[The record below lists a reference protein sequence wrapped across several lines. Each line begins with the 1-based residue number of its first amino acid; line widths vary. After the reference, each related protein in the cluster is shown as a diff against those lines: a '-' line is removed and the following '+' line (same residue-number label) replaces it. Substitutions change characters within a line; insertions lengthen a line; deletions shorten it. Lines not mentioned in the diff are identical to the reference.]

1 MKGAIIGDIVGSI
14 YEFDNLKS
22 KDFELFKP
30 ECEFTDDSVL
40 TVAVAEAL
48 LKYNPDD
55 EDNFM
60 NLGTVYQRELW
71 IDGEY
76 GSEED
81 IEEEL
86 PTVLLMSKHYDMVD
100 NTTIKVKCEELA
112 AFNKNDHI
120 LIIFAEDPTWPV
132 EYKIISKVVYEDG
145 DYYHCRIAF

>member
-55 EDNFM
+55 EENFKE
-60 NLGTVYQRELW
+60 NL
-71 IDGEY
+71 IDIFTNTANCILMLDMADTIYY
-76 GSEED
+76 G
-81 IEEEL
+81 
-86 PTVLLMSKHYDMVD
+86 
-100 NTTIKVKCEELA
+100 
-112 AFNKNDHI
+112 
-120 LIIFAEDPTWPV
+120 
-132 EYKIISKVVYEDG
+132 
-145 DYYHCRIAF
+145 